1 MKIDKIG
8 YYFITDSI
16 ITNVPV
22 IEQVEKIVES
32 NLGVRFIQYREK
44 HKSASDMA
52 KELKEVKSIMPKNIA
67 LIMNDRLD
75 LALAYCDGVHL
86 GDDDI
91 PVENAIGIA
100 RNKLGWGEFVI
111 GCSATSADIVRK
123 FNNLP
128 VDYIGLGP
136 VYRTSTKEAAAPE
149 IGIVGLKAGLSVA
162 KHPVVA
168 IGGINKDNLMYILA
182 AKPQGISAISM
193 VLKKDS
199 MDLEQVRLI
208 QKEYGLLHE

>member
-8 YYFITDSI
+8 YYFITDSV

-32 NLGVRFIQYREK
+32 CLGVRFIQYREK
-44 HKSASDMA
+44 RKSASEMA
-52 KELKEVKSIMPKNIA
+52 KELKEVKSIMPKDVA

-75 LALAYCDGVHL
+75 LALTYCDGVHL

-91 PVENAIGIA
+91 PVENAIEIA
-100 RNKLGWGEFVI
+100 RNKLEWDEFVI
-111 GCSATSADIVRK
+111 GCSATNTDKVRK
-123 FNNLP
+123 LNNLP
-128 VDYIGLGP
+128 VDYIGFGP
-136 VYRTSTKEAAAPE
+136 VYRTATKKVTVPE
-149 IGIVGLKAGLSVA
+149 TGLTGLKAGLAIA

-168 IGGINKDNLMYILA
+168 IGGINQDNLMSVLA

-199 MDLEQVRLI
+199 IDLGQVKII
-208 QKEYGLLHE
+208 QKEYGLL